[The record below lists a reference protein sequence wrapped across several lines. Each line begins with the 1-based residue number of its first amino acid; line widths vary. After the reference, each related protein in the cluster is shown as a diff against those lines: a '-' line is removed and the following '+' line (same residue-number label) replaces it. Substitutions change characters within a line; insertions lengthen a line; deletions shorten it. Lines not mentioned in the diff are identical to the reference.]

1 MNRKWPKYLLEKHQL
16 TGTLTFAVLFSVIFL
31 NLYIPF
37 SDTAWFRLGNS
48 LLFLFTAGFIAISIL
63 FLIVSKVIMYKT
75 RNLFDMTYLQ
85 YILWCIGEVVV
96 ICLFYTFVTVDVV
109 RPESA
114 SVIRVFL
121 KAFLYGSIALLVPY
135 GLSAMYF
142 MIGERDRTIR
152 FMDCK
157 DIQSGTPDA
166 AGQDTE
172 QPCKEE
178 SRISFFDNS
187 GSLKLCVRS
196 SDLYYIESD
205 DNYIKVW
212 YDDSGKS
219 LRMYMLRCRLRT
231 IEESFR
237 GTSLVRCNRK
247 YIVNLDRVK
256 SLRKEADGYFLE
268 MDNSGIAP
276 IAVTKTY
283 AEDILSRFSG
293 TGSRQE
299 S

>member
-157 DIQSGTPDA
+157 DIQSGTPDG
-166 AGQDTE
+166 AGQDTA
-172 QPCKEE
+172 QPGKEE

-256 SLRKEADGYFLE
+256 SLRKETDGYFLE

-293 TGSRQE
+293 IGSRQE

>member
-1 MNRKWPKYLLEKHQL
+1 MWRYIGANIHICGE
-16 TGTLTFAVLFSVIFL
+16 IFIFVVKFD
-31 NLYIPF
+31 NFVPVYIPF

-75 RNLFDMTYLQ
+75 RNLFDMTYLH
-85 YILWCIGEVVV
+85 YILWCVGEVVV

-166 AGQDTE
+166 AGQDTV
-172 QPCKEE
+172 QPGKEE